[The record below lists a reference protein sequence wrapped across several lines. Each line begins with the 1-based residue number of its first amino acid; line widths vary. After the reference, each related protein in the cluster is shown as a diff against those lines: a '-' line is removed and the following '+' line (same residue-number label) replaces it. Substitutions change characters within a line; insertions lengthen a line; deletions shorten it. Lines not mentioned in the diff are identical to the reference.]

1 MERRKF
7 LGLGLA
13 AAALV
18 PASLSAVDFRKEKP
32 AAWDAH
38 TVDDAIAA
46 LYGAK
51 PTDSKKIKIKS
62 PKIASNGGSIPVG
75 IKTKLDAK
83 SVALFQD
90 ANPESAVAVWT
101 VNEGTIADYF
111 CKIKM
116 AKTGQITVVVETQ
129 DGKLYSASKRM
140 QVALGG
146 CEG

>member
-32 AAWDAH
+32 AAWEAH

-46 LYGAK
+46 LFGAK
-51 PTDSKKIKIKS
+51 ATDSKKIKIKA

-83 SVALFQD
+83 TVALFQD

-101 VNEGTIADYF
+101 VGEHSIVDYG

-116 AKTGQITVVVETQ
+116 AKTGSITVVVETN